1 MNSSVQDAP
10 VTLFPVGTKSKM
22 ITHVKNNKSKI
33 MAHVKSK
40 GKSDGP

>member
-10 VTLFPVGTKSKM
+10 VTLFPVGTKSKI
-22 ITHVKNNKSKI
+22 IT